1 MAEGDGL
8 LNRYTLFWVSR
19 VRIPSSPPVFEGSDK
34 TRVLPPKRVHFT
46 DTNSWPISESVNV
59 VL

>member
-1 MAEGDGL
+1 
-8 LNRYTLFWVSR
+8 
-19 VRIPSSPPVFEGSDK
+19 VFEGSDK